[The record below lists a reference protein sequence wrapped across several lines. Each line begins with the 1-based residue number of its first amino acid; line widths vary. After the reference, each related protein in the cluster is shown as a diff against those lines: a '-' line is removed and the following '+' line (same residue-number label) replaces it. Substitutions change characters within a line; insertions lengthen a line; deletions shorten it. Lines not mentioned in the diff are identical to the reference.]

1 MKKLFFFK
9 TMVLLL
15 AIVTFSNC
23 EENGALQFVVADDFE
38 ISVRITGL
46 DASSSYSTSGTVNIS
61 DLLDNAD
68 VFVDSNIEEISLTLQ
83 DDYSGT
89 SISGSFQI
97 QIGTIDV
104 TETLT
109 LSKGQEVEVNVPDAS
124 SILSLLTSGSF
135 PYNFNV
141 NLSSPVADDDFTIN
155 VKYRVKAT
163 VE

>member
-1 MKKLFFFK
+1 MKKLIFIK
-9 TMVLLL
+9 TIALLL
-15 AIVTFSNC
+15 TIVTFSNC
-23 EENGALQFVVADDFE
+23 EENGPVQFVVADDFE
-38 ISVRITGL
+38 NSVRVLGL

-61 DLLDNAD
+61 DLLENAD
-68 VFVDSNIEEISLTLQ
+68 VFVDSDIEKISLTLQ
-83 DDYSGT
+83 EDYSGT

-97 QIGTIDV
+97 QIGTINA

-109 LSKGQEVEVNVPDAS
+109 LNKGQEVVVNVPDAS
-124 SILSLLTSGSF
+124 SILSVLTSGSF